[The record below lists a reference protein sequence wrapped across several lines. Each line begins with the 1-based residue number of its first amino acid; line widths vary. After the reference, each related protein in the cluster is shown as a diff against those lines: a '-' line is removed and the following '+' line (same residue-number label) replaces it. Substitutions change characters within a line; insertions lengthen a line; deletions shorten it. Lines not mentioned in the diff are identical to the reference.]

1 MWENS
6 ESIYSIVLRL
16 YTDEIPI
23 SRSFE
28 YIKDIIFTQ
37 VKQVAEDTKFL
48 WGRRDDE
55 SCLAKLK
62 DNLNSTS
69 LAEYCGIFSR

>member
-1 MWENS
+1 MCKS
-6 ESIYSIVLRL
+6 SQYIQYYSNVNL
-16 YTDEIPI
+16 
-23 SRSFE
+23 
-28 YIKDIIFTQ
+28 IFLSQ

-62 DNLNSTS
+62 DDLNSTS

>member
-1 MWENS
+1 MYYRVL
-6 ESIYSIVLRL
+6 ESYADLMYLDPRFYQNLTCTFIA
-16 YTDEIPI
+16 
-23 SRSFE
+23 
-28 YIKDIIFTQ
+28 Q
-37 VKQVAEDTKFL
+37 VKQVSEDTKFL

-55 SCLAKLK
+55 SCLEKLK

>member
-1 MWENS
+1 MEH
-6 ESIYSIVLRL
+6 L
-16 YTDEIPI
+16 PI
-23 SRSFE
+23 SRS
-28 YIKDIIFTQ
+28 YKCITGTIITQ
-37 VKQVAEDTKFL
+37 AKQVAEDTKFL

-55 SCLAKLK
+55 SCLEKLK

>member
-1 MWENS
+1 MVDIKQRQYHLLL
-6 ESIYSIVLRL
+6 SI
-16 YTDEIPI
+16 
-23 SRSFE
+23 
-28 YIKDIIFTQ
+28 Q
-37 VKQVAEDTKFL
+37 VKEVAEDTKFL

-55 SCLAKLK
+55 SCLQKLK